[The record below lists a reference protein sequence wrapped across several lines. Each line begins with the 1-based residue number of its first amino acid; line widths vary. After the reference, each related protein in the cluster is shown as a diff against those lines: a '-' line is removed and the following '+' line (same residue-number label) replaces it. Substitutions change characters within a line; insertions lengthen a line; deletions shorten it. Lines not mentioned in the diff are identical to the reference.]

1 MEPQP
6 VGAQP
11 DQPSNQQSQKSNRR
25 PSKKLVFRKRHR
37 IAGSDEFAAVFDAK
51 VRKSRG
57 VLTVFLMPTD
67 KPEHRLG
74 LSVGKRVGN
83 AVVRGR
89 FKRMMREAFRQQR
102 SELPVPSA
110 GGAYDIV
117 VTSRKHDV
125 VSLGEYTRML
135 VEAVEAAH
143 RTHEKRAGQ

>member
-1 MEPQP
+1 MDPQP

-11 DQPSNQQSQKSNRR
+11 DQPSGKQSQKSN
-25 PSKKLVFRKRHR
+25 KELVFRKRHR

-67 KPEHRLG
+67 RSEHRLG

-102 SELPVPSA
+102 GGLPTPSA
-110 GGAYDIV
+110 GGSYDIV
-117 VTSRKHDV
+117 VTSKKHDV
-125 VSLGEYTRML
+125 VSLDEYIRML

-143 RTHEKRAGQ
+143 RTHEKRSAR

>member
-1 MEPQP
+1 MPCWAAHLDLVMDPQP
-6 VGAQP
+6 DGPQS
-11 DQPSNQQSQKSNRR
+11 DSPSRL
-25 PSKKLVFRKRHR
+25 LVFRKRHR
-37 IAGSDEFAAVFDAK
+37 ISGSDEFAAVFEAK

-57 VLTVFLMPTD
+57 VLTVFLMPTGN
-67 KPEHRLG
+67 PEHRLG

-89 FKRMMREAFRQQR
+89 FKRMMREAFRIQR
-102 SELPVPSA
+102 GELPKPSA

-125 VSLGEYTRML
+125 VSLEAYTRML

-143 RTHEKRAGQ
+143 RTHEKRAGR